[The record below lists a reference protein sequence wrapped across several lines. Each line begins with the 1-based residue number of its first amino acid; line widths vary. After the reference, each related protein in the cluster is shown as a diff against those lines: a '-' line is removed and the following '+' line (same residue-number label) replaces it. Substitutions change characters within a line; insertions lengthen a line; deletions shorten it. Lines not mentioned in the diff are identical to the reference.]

1 MMGGAPFCAHWAG
14 RAHVVASGGRVR
26 GGTSGDTVSMEPDS
40 EWCIIIAAVVMIITK
55 PARTSSPER
64 ADQEQ
69 NRKGTSQ
76 SYEGPHGV
84 YRVGSRPATER
95 NEDER

>member
-1 MMGGAPFCAHWAG
+1 MPLGESWGGA
-14 RAHVVASGGRVR
+14 
-26 GGTSGDTVSMEPDS
+26 SGDTVSMEPDS
-40 EWCIIIAAVVMIITK
+40 EWRKIIAAVVMIITK

-69 NRKGTSQ
+69 NRKGTRQ
-76 SYEGPHGV
+76 NYEGPHGV
-84 YRVGSRPATER
+84 YRVGSQPATER